1 MCDQLRLHVIINFHA
16 IVNLPIIMRRTA
28 LLQSENNNSQVGLK
42 SRNPQSSEVQIKK
55 GQEFPSKCLKYYIL
69 CSIVLTLCLL
79 YIPITE
85 FDSDTIKIV
94 DVINRLEPT
103 TVIQIQ
109 NAVNNTEL
117 ESQTRIAGHKDEQE
131 NIVDKQNE
139 SKFDAE

>member
-1 MCDQLRLHVIINFHA
+1 
-16 IVNLPIIMRRTA
+16 MRRTA